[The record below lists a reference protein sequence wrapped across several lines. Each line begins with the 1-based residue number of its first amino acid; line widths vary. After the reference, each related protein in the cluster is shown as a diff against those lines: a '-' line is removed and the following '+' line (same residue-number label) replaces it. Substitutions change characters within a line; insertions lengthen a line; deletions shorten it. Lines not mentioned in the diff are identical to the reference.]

1 MCIVLRSMWFQC
13 DSIYFFDGI
22 AEKGEREREEKKLV
36 LARSKGGKNLNER
49 KKRGTCYNSTKHE
62 FLFPFSSSF
71 FFGKVDYAQRANFF
85 FLSFFSFTLVTISP
99 LRCTNRETDKRGR
112 ALFTFYLR
120 SSLSTPPRFREDL
133 SRFTIKLFHASE
145 ITLVTSCLF
154 VLGSIVPCFL
164 LYLSNI
170 SAFFQEKG
178 EREKEHTLSSDFIS
192 RV

>member
-1 MCIVLRSMWFQC
+1 MLRSTWFQC

-22 AEKGEREREEKKLV
+22 AEKGERERGEKTGSRAQQGREKSKRTKETGHLHIIP
-36 LARSKGGKNLNER
+36 RSTN
-49 KKRGTCYNSTKHE
+49 
-62 FLFPFSSSF
+62 SF
-71 FFGKVDYAQRANFF
+71 FFFF
-85 FLSFFSFTLVTISP
+85 FFRKSWLRATCQLLLPFFFPFTLVTISP

>member
-1 MCIVLRSMWFQC
+1 MESLKR
-13 DSIYFFDGI
+13 
-22 AEKGEREREEKKLV
+22 EREREEKKLV

-49 KKRGTCYNSTKHE
+49 KKRGTCYNSTN
-62 FLFPFSSSF
+62 SF
-71 FFGKVDYAQRANFF
+71 FFFF
-85 FLSFFSFTLVTISP
+85 FFWKSWLRATCQLLLPFFFPFTLVTISP
-99 LRCTNRETDKRGR
+99 LRCTNRETDKRGH

-120 SSLSTPPRFREDL
+120 SSLSTPPRFREDF